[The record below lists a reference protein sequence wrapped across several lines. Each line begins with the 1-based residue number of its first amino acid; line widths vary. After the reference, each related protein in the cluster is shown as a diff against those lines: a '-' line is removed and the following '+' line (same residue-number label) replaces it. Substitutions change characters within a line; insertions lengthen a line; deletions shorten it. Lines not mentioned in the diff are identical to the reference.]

1 MQKRR
6 LRLRRLR
13 FAAVRR
19 PHDDAVSGDTEALR
33 GAPRDVLEAG
43 EWSTARTSL
52 EAALEREETA
62 DPGFEPSMGRKGPR
76 GSFET
81 VRMSGDPACRVKTAL
96 GARPGEK
103 GQRHYGRH
111 IVRM

>member
-1 MQKRR
+1 MIGRTSVPVVVQCKKRR

-19 PHDDAVSGDTEALR
+19 PYDDAVSGDTEALR
-33 GAPRDVLEAG
+33 GAPREVLEAG

-62 DPGFEPSMGRKGPR
+62 DPGFEPSTSRKGPR
-76 GSFET
+76 GSS
-81 VRMSGDPACRVKTAL
+81 RL
-96 GARPGEK
+96 
-103 GQRHYGRH
+103 
-111 IVRM
+111 

>member
-19 PHDDAVSGDTEALR
+19 PYDDAVSGDTEALR
-33 GAPRDVLEAG
+33 GAPREVLEAG
-43 EWSTARTSL
+43 GWSTARTSL
-52 EAALEREETA
+52 EAALERGETA
-62 DPGFEPSMGRKGPR
+62 DSGFEPSMGPERPTR
-76 GSFET
+76 VFET
-81 VRMSGDPACRVKTAL
+81 VRMSRDPACRVKTAL

-103 GQRHYGRH
+103 VSV
-111 IVRM
+111 ITDATS

>member
-19 PHDDAVSGDTEALR
+19 THDDAVSGDTEALR

-62 DPGFEPSMGRKGPR
+62 DPGLEPSMGPERPTR
-76 GSFET
+76 VFET

>member
-43 EWSTARTSL
+43 ERSTARTSL

-62 DPGFEPSMGRKGPR
+62 DSGFEPSMGP
-76 GSFET
+76 ET
-81 VRMSGDPACRVKTAL
+81 PCRVKTAL